1 MIIVWHAVIHVWH
14 AVNHVYHGAKSVF
27 HEFGTLYD
35 GILKK
40 FFQIMI
46 PLQILEFWA
55 ALHIPYIPYLMM
67 QKFKVCNDHCILNND
82 NCLLCSDHCL
92 LCNDHCLIGKNQHS
106 YYCLIK

>member
-1 MIIVWHAVIHVWH
+1 MMIVWHAVIHVWH
-14 AVNHVYHGAKSVF
+14 AVNHVYHGAKSAF

-82 NCLLCSDHCL
+82 NCLICSDHCL
-92 LCNDHCLIGKNQHS
+92 LCSDHCLIGKNQHS
-106 YYCLIK
+106 YY